1 MEKPFK
7 IRMVLGMGAALV
19 GLLCLLAVLSFVL
32 PAGKVVF
39 MVGDS
44 NVPMVPVTIL
54 AGVGLMLFV
63 GARER

>member
-1 MEKPFK
+1 MNKGRL
-7 IRMVLGMGAALV
+7 IGGIICLALAA
-19 GLLCLLAVLSFVL
+19 LLAVVSFAL

-63 GARER
+63 GARQR

>member
-1 MEKPFK
+1 
-7 IRMVLGMGAALV
+7 
-19 GLLCLLAVLSFVL
+19 
-32 PAGKVVF
+32 